1 MVLNMGQNVIELSQ
15 YRDRDHFPALR
26 TLGNYWNN
34 LAEGEVPYRSDLD
47 PRGLSD
53 ALRSIVLMERIST
66 GNARIRIS
74 GRYLCDVLQEDG
86 RGLPY
91 SLLFDGDSRSL
102 ALDILGQVFD
112 TECPKTLW
120 LGCAEGTWSGKMTL
134 YPLRDAYGVT
144 NMVVAGIEGSAPLAH
159 PIKFHAQLTP
169 IPVTVQKR
177 KVPLNFV
184 DVAYRVAMVKSRAYL
199 RLLDQTVSDK

>member
-15 YRDRDHFPALR
+15 YRNRDHFPALR

-34 LAEGEVPYRSDLD
+34 LADGGVPYRSDLD

-53 ALRSIVLMERIST
+53 ALRSIVLVERIST

-74 GRYLCDVLQEDG
+74 GRYLCEVLQEDG

-144 NMVVAGIEGSAPLAH
+144 NILVTGIEGSAPLAH
-159 PIKFHAQLTP
+159 PIKFL
-169 IPVTVQKR
+169 
-177 KVPLNFV
+177 
-184 DVAYRVAMVKSRAYL
+184 
-199 RLLDQTVSDK
+199 

>member
-1 MVLNMGQNVIELSQ
+1 MVLNMGQNVIELSL

-34 LAEGEVPYRSDLD
+34 LGNGGVPYRSDLD

-53 ALRSIVLMERIST
+53 ALRNIVLMKRIST

-74 GRYLCDVLQEDG
+74 GRYLYDVLQEDG

-91 SLLFDGDSRSL
+91 SLLFDGDSRLL

-134 YPLRDAYGVT
+134 YPLRDAYDVT
-144 NMVVAGIEGSAPLAH
+144 NIVVAGIEGSAPLAH
-159 PIKFHAQLTP
+159 PIKFHAPLTP
-169 IPVTVQKR
+169 IPVTVQER

-184 DVAYRVAMVKSRAYL
+184 DAAYRSAVVKSRAYL